1 VDSDD
6 DNNELDV
13 AELTER
19 HGELGEVLR
28 ALCRVDERLQERLYE
43 THGLVFLNSHF
54 RAALQKTL
62 NMHRQRHKEYTDVM
76 QRLTEYRS
84 HVDQRRRDLGYES
97 EHHG

>member
-1 VDSDD
+1 MDSDD

-43 THGLVFLNSHF
+43 THGLAFLNSHF

-76 QRLTEYRS
+76 KRLTEYQS